1 MTTTQRTATAPNQAG
16 ERDLDL
22 PEAWRRGQAAAGEAG
37 LAAHLS
43 DRGDAWRCDLLRAD
57 GSRPPGATGSGK
69 GDPAAARVGALFE
82 ALEHY
87 RSHAARVRPEEL
99 VLHRAGDLATGELAA
114 EPGVSLLAHTP
125 AARVACRRHTA
136 LRGPGALDVPL
147 LLTCPSYVSS
157 AEGARLRALAGDTC
171 AYASASRY
179 SNNSGTASGAS
190 PTEAVVHALA
200 ETVERDAFS
209 LLLIGTFLVP
219 SPARLRLVDTGT
231 LPDALAA
238 LLGYAERRVGRPVHL
253 IEMTTDLGVPAYCAH
268 AAPDGEFRLQ
278 GYGASLSAAHAVRRA
293 LRELLQISAP
303 RERALWVP
311 RDFGVLRRRPRLLA
325 AGRADFGPRLAGA
338 LEVPFRETAAPATA
352 RGHLD
357 ALVALLGAQGY
368 RPFACVLHRASN
380 GVATV
385 STYTPRLERFLT
397 VTGGN
402 AVVPGPR
409 GRAVHGG

>member
-1 MTTTQRTATAPNQAG
+1 MTTSPRTTTTPVQAG
-16 ERDLDL
+16 ERELDL
-22 PEAWRRGQAAAGEAG
+22 VEAWSRGQDAAAEAG
-37 LAAHLS
+37 LAARLS
-43 DRGDAWRCDLLRAD
+43 DRGDAWRCDLLRTD

-87 RSHAARVRPEEL
+87 HSHAARVRPEDL
-99 VLHRAGDLATGELAA
+99 VRHRAGDLAAGELAD
-114 EPGVSLLAHTP
+114 EPGVPLLARSP
-125 AARVACRRHTA
+125 AAGVACRRHTA
-136 LRGPGALDVPL
+136 LCGTGTLDVPL

-157 AEGARLRALAGDTC
+157 AEGARLRGLAGDTF

-190 PTEAVVHALA
+190 TTEAVVHALA

-209 LLLIGTFLVP
+209 LLLVDTFLAA
-219 SPARLRLVDTGT
+219 SPARLRLVDPGT

-238 LLGYAERRVGRPVHL
+238 LLGYAERRVGRRVRL
-253 IEMTTDLGVPAYCAH
+253 IEMTTDLRVPAYCAH
-268 AAPDGEFRLQ
+268 AAPDGGFRFQ

-303 RERALWVP
+303 AERALWVP
-311 RDFGVLRRRPRLLA
+311 RDFGALRRRPRLLA
-325 AGRADFGPRLAGA
+325 AGRADFGPHLAGA
-338 LEVPFRETAAPATA
+338 VEVPFRETAAPATA

-357 ALVALLGAQGY
+357 DLVAMLGARGF

-380 GVATV
+380 GVSTV
-385 STYTPRLERFLT
+385 STYTPGLERFLV

-409 GRAVHGG
+409 GRAVRGG